1 METYSSEQLP
11 PNLQIA
17 EMRHHF
23 YSQLPLPGP
32 CFHGNSFNSA
42 FSVRTGAMTRKKS
55 YLDGHLLDC
64 WWFQPHGQQAIIIP
78 EIGGWTTQSL
88 LNQPST
94 LGFFFPMTLL
104 AFMAFMAHFP
114 ASLGRGPWHLRRL
127 TQPCSF
133 GPGKGPMI
141 CSQGKR
147 NWLLEECQTSAA

>member
-11 PNLQIA
+11 PNQQIA

-42 FSVRTGAMTRKKS
+42 FSVRTGAMTRRKS
-55 YLDGHLLDC
+55 YLGGHLLDC
-64 WWFQPHGQQAIIIP
+64 WWFQLHGQQAIIIP

-94 LGFFFPMTLL
+94 LECFFFQL
-104 AFMAFMAHFP
+104 HF
-114 ASLGRGPWHLRRL
+114 WHSWHSSHISPPRWEGDLS
-127 TQPCSF
+127 TCA
-133 GPGKGPMI
+133 G
-141 CSQGKR
+141 
-147 NWLLEECQTSAA
+147 

>member
-1 METYSSEQLP
+1 METYSSEQRP
-11 PNLQIA
+11 PNQQIA

-55 YLDGHLLDC
+55 YLGGHLLDC

-78 EIGGWTTQSL
+78 EIGGWTTQSF

-94 LGFFFPMTLL
+94 SGCFFFSNYTSGIHGIHRAFPRLAGKGTL
-104 AFMAFMAHFP
+104 AP
-114 ASLGRGPWHLRRL
+114 AQVNPVNPAVSD
-127 TQPCSF
+127 Q
-133 GPGKGPMI
+133 GKGP
-141 CSQGKR
+141 
-147 NWLLEECQTSAA
+147 